1 MLEFVCREN
10 GYLWRVPELCSDQW
24 NSAEGHSRK
33 CIIVGE
39 WTSSIQHLPDTELHT
54 KGYCYKQ
61 EVAIV
66 LIVLSHDRGNPLVLT
81 SVLFIANLLYKR
93 RVKLTRQLSS
103 VVQIS

>member
-1 MLEFVCREN
+1 MPEFVYREN
-10 GYLWRVPELCSDQW
+10 GYLWRVPELQTSGIVQKGILE
-24 NSAEGHSRK
+24 NTSLLESGLVAY
-33 CIIVGE
+33 IIY
-39 WTSSIQHLPDTELHT
+39 HTELHT

-93 RVKLTRQLSS
+93 RVILTSS
-103 VVQIS
+103 VQ